1 MHSSFLVSVD
11 VLRFHTVEAYTS
23 LGLVSVSYHITKE
36 SRAEKDTNIFSGL
49 GENIM
54 YLLEKM

>member
-11 VLRFHTVEAYTS
+11 VIRFHTVEAYIS

-36 SRAEKDTNIFSGL
+36 SRAEDTNIFSGL

-54 YLLEKM
+54 